1 MACKHIDTV
10 YPRAI
15 PMDPPSPPQVP
26 QGPMT
31 RARARAFETEVTS
44 LLALLPYES
53 CETWLLPQASVL
65 CVLRCDGDHFGEE
78 LEDGQVPKVVD
89 EPMHREGQ
97 KRAPGPGH
105 PAPWP
110 GHPAPGHSPTE
121 GQQQLRLQGPDIRP
135 GTARTSGPAPGNP
148 APLSREHPRPGH
160 SSPDIRPM
168 APDVRRPSK
177 PRTSGPPPGH
187 PAPDLPACSPLGRGP
202 CTRSPRRL
210 YILLSSF
217 RLGLAVVLAHL
228 TLVWISPTRPV
239 RLYGEDPPL
248 DSRPLTGRSHG
259 IPRPPPGEDYLYH
272 RC

>member
-1 MACKHIDTV
+1 MDFGLLILAYRPCFDPQPFCNVISIGLHSWSCQLPSCNLFTSHSDTV

-65 CVLRCDGDHFGEE
+65 CVLRCEGDHFGEE

-135 GTARTSGPAPGNP
+135 G
-148 APLSREHPRPGH
+148 
-160 SSPDIRPM
+160 
-168 APDVRRPSK
+168 
-177 PRTSGPPPGH
+177 PGH
-187 PAPDLPACSPLGRGP
+187 PK
-202 CTRSPRRL
+202 
-210 YILLSSF
+210 
-217 RLGLAVVLAHL
+217 
-228 TLVWISPTRPV
+228 
-239 RLYGEDPPL
+239 
-248 DSRPLTGRSHG
+248 
-259 IPRPPPGEDYLYH
+259 
-272 RC
+272 